1 MRALVWVHLDKVRPA
16 VVLTRETVLP
26 RMANITVAPVISTIR
41 GLSTEV
47 LVGPENGL
55 DHECVISCD
64 NITTVPTSAVQGRI
78 GYLMADQ
85 EDRLADAIN
94 LAFDVYPSSGVR

>member
-26 RMANITVAPVISTIR
+26 RMANITVAPATSTIR

-47 LVGPENGL
+47 RVGPENGL

-78 GYLMADQ
+78 GYLMPDQ